1 MGADPEIGCNDKIVF
16 YDGVCNFCNSSV
28 KFIIKKERND
38 ELKFA
43 ALQSDFAQ
51 KFLTQHDFKFIDFDS
66 IIYSVGG
73 KLYVKS
79 RAAFEI
85 AVFLKAPWY
94 FVRIFKFLP
103 EFITDFFY
111 DLIAKNRYKI
121 FGRSDT
127 CIIPSPEIRSR
138 FVDQ

>member
-1 MGADPEIGCNDKIVF
+1 MGADSQIDSTDKVVF

-28 KFIIKKERND
+28 KFIIKHERND

-43 ALQSDFAQ
+43 ALQSNLAQ
-51 KFLTQHDFKFIDFDS
+51 KFLTQHNLKLIDFDG
-66 IIYSVGG
+66 IIYIVGD
-73 KLYVKS
+73 KLCVKS

-85 AVFLKAPWY
+85 AGFLNAPWH
-94 FVRIFKFLP
+94 FISIFKYLP
-103 EFITDFFY
+103 KFITDFFY

-127 CIIPSPEIRSR
+127 CIIPSPEIRKR
-138 FVDQ
+138 FLDQ